1 MSDSRECRVAV
12 FSAQKYDRLFLT
24 QAATDSNVQFHFLEP
39 RLEPDTVVL
48 AQGATAICAFVNDRL
63 DAEVLAALKES
74 GIDLVAL
81 RCAGFNNVDLKA
93 AEDLGVRV
101 ARVPAYSPSAVAEH
115 AVALIMTL
123 NRKTHRAF
131 NRVREGNFLLDGL
144 IGFDLRGGTV
154 GIIGTGRIGRTFGR
168 IMQGF
173 GCTVVAFDPYPDPE
187 VEEMGIEYLP
197 WEAFLSRSDIISL
210 HCPLTPETH
219 GMIDAAAVGLMK
231 PGVMLINTSRGAI
244 IDTHAV
250 IDGLKSG
257 RISSLGLDV
266 YEQEE
271 NLFFK
276 DLSDEVIQ
284 DEVFQ
289 RLVAFP
295 NVLIT
300 GHQGFLTRQAMEE
313 IARTTVDNLRCLSND
328 EMPEPAG
335 VGSSAAEWPVAWPDT
350 VGARWRSIVR
360 IGLQRF
366 APTKRAV
373 GHLVAP

>member
-39 RLEPDTVVL
+39 RLEPDTVIL
-48 AQGATAICAFVNDRL
+48 AQDATAVCAFVNDRL
-63 DAEVLAALKES
+63 DAEVLKALKES

-81 RCAGFNNVDLKA
+81 RCAGFNNVDLQA

-144 IGFDLRGGTV
+144 IGFDLNGGTV
-154 GIIGTGRIGRTFGR
+154 GIVGTGRIGRTFGR

-173 GCTVVAFDPYPDPE
+173 GCEVVGFDPYPDPE

-197 WEAFLSRSDIISL
+197 WDAFLSRCDIISL

-219 GMIDAAAVGLMK
+219 AMIDADAIALMK

-250 IDGLKSG
+250 IAGLKSG

-284 DEVFQ
+284 DDLFQ
-289 RLVAFP
+289 RLLTFP
-295 NVLIT
+295 NVLVT

-313 IARTTVDNLRCLSND
+313 TARTTVDNLRCLSND
-328 EMPEPAG
+328 EPCLN
-335 VGSSAAEWPVAWPDT
+335 
-350 VGARWRSIVR
+350 R
-360 IGLQRF
+360 
-366 APTKRAV
+366 
-373 GHLVAP
+373 LV

>member
-12 FSAQKYDRLFLT
+12 FSAQKYDRVFLT

-48 AQGATAICAFVNDRL
+48 AQDATAVCAFVNDRL
-63 DAEVLAALKES
+63 DAEVLKALKDS

-81 RCAGFNNVDLKA
+81 RSAGFNNVDLEA
-93 AEDLGVRV
+93 AEKLGVRV

-144 IGFDLRGGTV
+144 IGFDLNGRTV
-154 GIIGTGRIGRTFGR
+154 GIVGAGKIGRTFAR

-187 VEEMGIEYLP
+187 VEESGIEFLP
-197 WEAFLSRSDIISL
+197 WEAFLSRCDVISL

-219 GMIDAAAVGLMK
+219 AMIDAEAIALMK
-231 PGVMLINTSRGAI
+231 PGVMLINTSRGTI
-244 IDTHAV
+244 IDTAAV
-250 IDGLKSG
+250 IDALKSG
-257 RISSLGLDV
+257 HISSLGLDV

-284 DEVFQ
+284 DDLFQ
-289 RLVAFP
+289 RLLTFP
-295 NVLIT
+295 NVLVT

-313 IARTTVDNLRCLSND
+313 IAQTTVENLRCLCND
-328 EMPEPAG
+328 EPC
-335 VGSSAAEWPVAWPDT
+335 T
-350 VGARWRSIVR
+350 NR
-360 IGLQRF
+360 
-366 APTKRAV
+366 
-373 GHLVAP
+373 LV

>member
-12 FSAQKYDRLFLT
+12 FSTQKYDRIFLT

-63 DAEVLAALKES
+63 DAEVLHALKES

-93 AEDLGVRV
+93 AEEIGVRV
-101 ARVPAYSPSAVAEH
+101 ARVPAYSPHAVAEH
-115 AVALIMTL
+115 AVALLMTL

-144 IGFDLRGGTV
+144 MGFDINGRTV
-154 GIIGTGRIGRTFGR
+154 GVVGTGRIGRVFGR

-173 GCTVVAFDPYPDPE
+173 GCKVVAFDPYPDPE

-197 WEAFLSRSDIISL
+197 WEAFLSQSDIISL

-219 GMIDAAAVGLMK
+219 AMVDATAVGLMK
-231 PGVMLINTSRGAI
+231 PGTMLINTSRGAI

-257 RISSLGLDV
+257 RIGSLGLDV

-276 DLSDEVIQ
+276 DLSEEVIQ
-284 DEVFQ
+284 DDVFQ
-289 RLVAFP
+289 RLQTFP

-328 EMPEPAG
+328 E
-335 VGSSAAEWPVAWPDT
+335 
-350 VGARWRSIVR
+350 RCFNR
-360 IGLQRF
+360 
-366 APTKRAV
+366 
-373 GHLVAP
+373 LV

>member
-1 MSDSRECRVAV
+1 MSDPRECRVAV

-48 AQGATAICAFVNDRL
+48 AQDATAVCAFVNDRL
-63 DAEVLAALKES
+63 DAEVLAALKAS

-93 AEDLGVRV
+93 AEELGVRV
-101 ARVPAYSPSAVAEH
+101 ARVPAYSPSSVAEH

-144 IGFDLRGGTV
+144 IGFDLNGCTV
-154 GIIGTGRIGRTFGR
+154 GIVGAGKIGRTFGR

-187 VEEMGIEYLP
+187 VEDMGIEFLP
-197 WEAFLSRSDIISL
+197 WEAFLSRCDVISL

-219 GMIDAAAVGLMK
+219 DMIDAKAIALMK

-244 IDTHAV
+244 IDTPAV
-250 IDGLKSG
+250 IDALKSG

-284 DEVFQ
+284 DDLFQ
-289 RLVAFP
+289 RLLTFP
-295 NVLIT
+295 NVLVT

-313 IARTTVDNLRCLSND
+313 IARTTVANLRCLSND
-328 EMPEPAG
+328 EPCLN
-335 VGSSAAEWPVAWPDT
+335 
-350 VGARWRSIVR
+350 R
-360 IGLQRF
+360 
-366 APTKRAV
+366 
-373 GHLVAP
+373 LV

>member
-1 MSDSRECRVAV
+1 MSSSRACRVAV
-12 FSAQKYDRLFLT
+12 FSAQKYDRRFLT
-24 QAATDSNVQFHFLEP
+24 QAATDSDVQFHFLEP

-48 AQGATAICAFVNDRL
+48 AQDATAVCAFVNDRL
-63 DAEVLAALKES
+63 DAEVLSALKAS
-74 GIDLVAL
+74 GIERVVL
-81 RCAGFNNVDLKA
+81 RCAGFNNVDLEA
-93 AEDLGVRV
+93 AEKLGMRI
-101 ARVPAYSPSAVAEH
+101 ARVPAYSPNAVAEH
-115 AVALIMTL
+115 AVALMLTL

-144 IGFDLRGGTV
+144 MGFDLFGATV
-154 GIIGTGRIGRTFGR
+154 GVVGTGRIGRTFGR

-173 GCTVVAFDPYPDPE
+173 GCTVVAFDPYPTPE

-197 WEAFLSRSDIISL
+197 WDAFLSRVDVLSL

-219 GMIDAAAVGLMK
+219 QMVDAEAVALMK

-250 IDGLKSG
+250 LEGLKTG
-257 RISSLGLDV
+257 RIGSLGLDV

-276 DLSDEVIQ
+276 DLSDQVIQ
-284 DEVFQ
+284 DDVFQ
-289 RLVAFP
+289 RLLTFP

-313 IARTTVDNLRCLSND
+313 IARTTVDNLLCLNND
-328 EMPEPAG
+328 EPCEN
-335 VGSSAAEWPVAWPDT
+335 
-350 VGARWRSIVR
+350 R
-360 IGLQRF
+360 
-366 APTKRAV
+366 
-373 GHLVAP
+373 LV